1 MTEDQR
7 RARSRAA
14 FCERFPE
21 IGASLAAREANSTTI
36 VHEAGVAID
45 IAIDGRRIYGGD
57 ARRFASEQAATFAKK
72 PLRVFMEQPGN
83 AGLLSEV
90 CHEMVRAIS
99 AVLRG
104 HDLEEIE
111 RRPSRNPTFLI
122 VFGIGLGHH
131 LQPLIESSEARWLIL
146 VEPSLEFIDASFES
160 LDWSRLCE
168 TLEARGG
175 DVTVIAEHDPHRM
188 VSAIVRRVGEEGIAF
203 IDGAWVFIHYPLWSF
218 TEARA
223 RLHDGLQYAFINRG
237 FFEDEVVMMSNAVA
251 NFTTGQFWLI
261 EGHPRLQRAEMAA
274 IVGAGPSLDESFET
288 LHRLRDRIVLFSGG
302 TSLRPLLRNG
312 LVPDFHCEIEN
323 VPEVVDVLNQAAQ
336 FGDLSK
342 IRLIAS
348 TTVDPRVPPLFSE
361 SFFFFRDSV
370 SSTKLLGSDL
380 RILQGTA
387 PTCVNS
393 AAAAAAALGFKEFL
407 LFGTDCGIR
416 PGGHHHASD
425 TVYREVG
432 IYKSAADEKAA
443 RYPLEV
449 EGNFGGVIKTDWV
462 YDSCR
467 RMLGELIRVYGLAAV
482 NCSDG
487 ALIPGAR
494 PAVPESIELH
504 GPIIDRERFIADLKP
519 SFRRY
524 RAAELVAD
532 VDFSEMIRQTRN
544 FYRAIE
550 QALDGITP
558 ESADF
563 AGVYQAMR
571 RVAAEGK
578 VEYANVDTM
587 SSGTLNALPRLGM
600 FYGFRMSDPAIRLEV
615 FGAFM
620 EGLRG
625 ILADIERRTIE
636 LFERLDVQVR
646 AATLRELRALSIPA
660 A

>member
-1 MTEDQR
+1 VSTSA
-7 RARSRAA
+7 ARSRAA
-14 FCERFPE
+14 FCERFPGIAQELDTPE
-21 IGASLAAREANSTTI
+21 IQVASV
-36 VHEAGVAID
+36 VHEGGSAVD
-45 IAIDGRRIYGGD
+45 IAIDGKRIYGGD
-57 ARRFASEQAATFAKK
+57 ARRFAIEQAEAFAKK

-90 CHEMVRAIS
+90 CHEMVRSIS
-99 AVLRG
+99 TVLKG

-111 RRPSRNPTFLI
+111 RRPSGNPTFLV

-131 LQPLIESSEARWLIL
+131 LQPLIEASEARWLIL
-146 VEPSLEFIDASFES
+146 VEPTLEFINASFDS
-160 LDWSRLCE
+160 LDWDRLCQ

-175 DVTVIAEHDPHRM
+175 NVSVIIERDPQRM
-188 VSAIVRRVGEEGIAF
+188 VSTIVRRVSEEGIAF

-218 TEARA
+218 TEART

-237 FFEDEVVMMSNAVA
+237 FFEDEIVMMSNAVA
-251 NFTTGQFWLI
+251 NFTGAPFWLI
-261 EGHPRLQRAEMAA
+261 EGRPRLQRAEMAA

-312 LVPDFHCEIEN
+312 LVPDFHCELEN
-323 VPEVVDVLNQAAQ
+323 VPEVVDVLSQAAQ

-348 TTVDPRVPPLFSE
+348 ATVDPRVPPLFAE
-361 SFFFFRDSV
+361 TFLFFRDSV
-370 SSTKLLGSDL
+370 SSTKLLGREL
-380 RILQGTA
+380 QILHGTA

-393 AAAAAAALGFKEFL
+393 AAAAAVALGFKELL

-432 IYKSAADEKAA
+432 IYKAAADEKAA

-449 EGNFGGVIKTDWV
+449 EGNFGGIAKTDWT

-467 RMLGELIRVYGLAAV
+467 RMLGELIRAYGLTAV

-494 PAVPESIELH
+494 PAVPESIELN
-504 GPIIDRERFIADLKP
+504 GPIVDRERFVAELKP
-519 SFRRY
+519 SFRRFCP
-524 RAAELVAD
+524 AELVAD
-532 VDFSEMIRQTRN
+532 VDFPGMIVQTRE
-544 FYRAIE
+544 FYRALVCE
-550 QALDGITP
+550 LEGIDP
-558 ESADF
+558 DSADF
-563 AGVYQAMR
+563 AAVYRAMR
-571 RVAAEGK
+571 HAIDESKAD
-578 VEYANVDTM
+578 YANVDTM

-600 FYGFRMSDPAIRLEV
+600 FYGYRMHDPAIRLEV
-615 FGAFM
+615 FRSFM
-620 EGLRG
+620 NGLRAT
-625 ILADIERRTIE
+625 LCDIERRTVE
-636 LFERLDVQVR
+636 LFEKLDDQVK
-646 AATLRELRALSIPA
+646 AAAEKQAAVSVPA